1 MKLRLTILA
10 IVILST
16 FAFAG
21 SASAPFASHRTAS
34 AQTVADDKTALT
46 AFYNATGGANWT
58 NNTDWHG
65 VDTNDDGRVITLVL
79 SNNNLTGS
87 IPAEIGKLSNLDV
100 LLLQRNQLTGSI
112 PAEIGN
118 LSELAW
124 LFLQVNQLSGSIPT
138 EIGNLSNLAH
148 LGLGGNQLTG
158 SIPAEIGNL
167 SRLQQLGFEYN
178 ELTGSVPAELGN
190 LSNLWRCTLAT
201 IN

>member
-58 NNTDWHG
+58 NNTDWLSDEPLGDWHG

-87 IPAEIGKLSNLDV
+87 IPTEIGKLSALTV
-100 LLLQRNQLTGSI
+100 L
-112 PAEIGN
+112 N
-118 LSELAW
+118 LSENNNLT
-124 LFLQVNQLSGSIPT
+124 GSIPT
-138 EIGNLSNLAH
+138 EIGLKINCL
-148 LGLGGNQLTG
+148 
-158 SIPAEIGNL
+158 
-167 SRLQQLGFEYN
+167 RL
-178 ELTGSVPAELGN
+178 
-190 LSNLWRCTLAT
+190 
-201 IN
+201 